1 MDEPEVL
8 SRRARR
14 ALPLMAG
21 ALAAIVVAGLVYLH
35 PSFPS
40 STTTLVARAVPSPPV
55 IPGTYAATFDF
66 VTPSNGWAFLND
78 NLNGPQHV
86 FLFRTTDG
94 ARHWQK
100 QFTGSSSQFGIQTG
114 VQFFDRN
121 RGLIAFGFP
130 AQLYRTDDAG
140 NHWAGVT
147 LPPYPVSTIT
157 FSDPSHGWV
166 LGQEQ
171 PSEQKPEVRV
181 RFFATTSGGGTWTE
195 LPWPAWAAF
204 WGGKGVLGGD
214 LQFRRPNDGWLG
226 AAADRPTV
234 YSTTDGG
241 ATWQPHVLPN
251 LPPYDPALGGKP
263 IPPGGLGSAYSTH
276 VTLLPGSGVIAFVD
290 YDVRGGAYT
299 SFDGGRSWRALALPP
314 PEVTYSDFV
323 FQDSTH
329 WWAMRFGTLW
339 KSSDAGQTWK
349 HVGQLLDDFDY
360 RPHVIDAKHAW
371 AELHTSTG
379 SRYPVTGLAMSS
391 DAGLHWTYVNVPR
404 PE

>member
-1 MDEPEVL
+1 MDGLEVL
-8 SRRARR
+8 SPRARR

-21 ALAAIVVAGLVYLH
+21 ALAAIVVTGLVYLH
-35 PSFPS
+35 PSFPPS
-40 STTTLVARAVPSPPV
+40 STTPVAKAVPSAPV
-55 IPGTYAATFDF
+55 LSAMYSPTFDF
-66 VTPSNGWAFLND
+66 VTPSIGWTLVVDSLNK
-78 NLNGPQHV
+78 PQHV
-86 FLFRTTDG
+86 YVFRTTDG
-94 ARHWQK
+94 AHHWQQ
-100 QFTGSSSQFGIQTG
+100 QFSSSSSQFSILSGI
-114 VQFFDRN
+114 QFFDRN
-121 RGLIAFGFP
+121 RGLISFGSP
-130 AQLYRTDDAG
+130 GHLYRTNDGG
-140 NHWAGVT
+140 NQWMSVA
-147 LPPYPVSTIT
+147 LPPYSASAIT

-166 LGQEQ
+166 LTQEPD
-171 PSEQKPEVRV
+171 PSLTLHL
-181 RFFATTSGGGTWTE
+181 FATSDGGNKWTE
-195 LPWPAWAAF
+195 LPWPRWAVWA
-204 WGGKGVLGGD
+204 GKGGIGD
-214 LQFRRPNDGWLG
+214 LQFRPPNDGWLG
-226 AAADRPTV
+226 ALASQPTV

-251 LPPYDPALGGKP
+251 LPAPDLSRGGKP

-276 VTLLPGSGVIAFVD
+276 VTLLPGVGVIAFVD

-299 SFDGGRSWRALALPP
+299 SFDGGKTWRALALPP
-314 PEVTYSDFV
+314 PEIGYSDFV

-379 SRYPVTGLAMSS
+379 SRFPVTGLAMSS
-391 DAGLHWTYVNVPR
+391 DAGMHWTYVNVPK